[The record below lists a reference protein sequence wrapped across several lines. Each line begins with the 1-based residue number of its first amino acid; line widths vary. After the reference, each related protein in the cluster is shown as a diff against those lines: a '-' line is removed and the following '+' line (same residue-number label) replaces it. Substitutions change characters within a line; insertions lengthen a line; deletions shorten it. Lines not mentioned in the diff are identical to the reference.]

1 MAKPRLTH
9 CKQGHDLRLS
19 NAVYTSAK
27 SRRCR
32 MCWLD
37 YQRTLQRVKRGT
49 PLDAPVRAY
58 IKHKPIRPK
67 QTLELIRLVSAN
79 PELAKSLLSIADSWG
94 LRQKD
99 LV

>member
-1 MAKPRLTH
+1 MTKPRLTQ
-9 CKQGHDLRLS
+9 CKQGHDLTLP

-27 SRRCR
+27 ARRCR
-32 MCWLD
+32 VCWLD

-58 IKHKPIRPK
+58 IKVSPRRPRP
-67 QTLELIRLVSAN
+67 TLELIKLVSAN
-79 PELAKSLLSIADSWG
+79 PELAKSLLSIADGWG
-94 LRQKD
+94 IRKKD